1 MYGAVVVYEEAPI
14 LGIGTA
20 NYRILCDELTQHV
33 PEVDCNTH
41 PHNYYLQMLG
51 ETGII
56 GLISGSIMIISIIW
70 FCFQTG
76 MQRRANV
83 LVATAFVVPLGL
95 FFPIQTTADFFGQW
109 NNIFM
114 WSAIGLA
121 LATRNL
127 VASDEKIS

>member
-1 MYGAVVVYEEAPI
+1 
-14 LGIGTA
+14 
-20 NYRILCDELTQHV
+20 
-33 PEVDCNTH
+33 
-41 PHNYYLQMLG
+41 MLG

-70 FCFQTG
+70 FCFETG
-76 MQRRANV
+76 MRRRSNV
-83 LVATAFVVPLGL
+83 LAVTAFVVPLGL

-127 VASDEKIS
+127 VVSDEKIS